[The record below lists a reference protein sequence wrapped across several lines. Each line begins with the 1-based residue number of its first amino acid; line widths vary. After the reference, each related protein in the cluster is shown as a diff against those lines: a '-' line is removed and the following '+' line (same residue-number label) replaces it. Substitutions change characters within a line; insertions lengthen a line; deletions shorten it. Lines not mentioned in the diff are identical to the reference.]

1 MPTQV
6 KAKQGLVVFRHW
18 SEGQGLNETARQ
30 FSNLDELFALCL
42 QKDDRLLVDR
52 VIIDGTD
59 DEAALRTV
67 TLVFQSVT
75 LAELEDQPEDQQPA

>member
-1 MPTQV
+1 MPTQI

-30 FSNLDELFALCL
+30 FTTLDELFAFCL
-42 QKDDRLLVDR
+42 QKDERLLVDR
-52 VIIDGTD
+52 VIIDGID
-59 DEAALRTV
+59 DENEVRTV

-75 LAELEDQPEDQQPA
+75 LADREDEPVQ

>member
-1 MPTQV
+1 MPTPV

-30 FSNLDELFALCL
+30 FSSLDELFALCL

-52 VIIDGTD
+52 VIIDGVD

-75 LAELEDQPEDQQPA
+75 LADLDDQSEDQQAT